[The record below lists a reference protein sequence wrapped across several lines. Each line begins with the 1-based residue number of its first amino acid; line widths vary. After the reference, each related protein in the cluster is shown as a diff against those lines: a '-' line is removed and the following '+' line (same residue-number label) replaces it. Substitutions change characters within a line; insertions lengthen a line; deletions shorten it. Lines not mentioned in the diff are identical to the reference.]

1 MEFFN
6 KKEEVLEL
14 QLTEYGKYLLSQG
27 ALNPSYYAFFDDD
40 ILYND
45 KYADATGSLAG
56 IRGEL
61 QNKTDQRIRYET
73 PNLKVISN
81 RSGAQTR
88 VDEFLSNTYPSLLQT
103 NSEPTN
109 PVDSFTMQQP
119 FENITNLAAFALGTS
134 LLTSQYDAA
143 WSVNLLNNNDTV
155 ISSSEGYIVTNLTS
169 SFITASLNG
178 VITEIPQININLD
191 YQTYFS
197 PLDDE
202 RIISMPAGDNGPSSA
217 ALPTGSAGQTP
228 AALALIKNYLVLD
241 ILEKNTAFERENFDI
256 EVYHVSTDSILTQL
270 NFIPESPEI
279 LSPNSLLS
287 GEVANAEYYMN
298 IYRDENIPHEIL
310 NTVGLTQRAI
320 RSNSDRLNI
329 VRDLYNTI
337 DEEPC

>member
-88 VDEFLSNTYPSLLQT
+88 VDEFLSIIDPSLLQT

-178 VITEIPQININLD
+178 VITEIPQVNIDLD

-202 RIISMPAGDNGPSSA
+202 RAISTT
-217 ALPTGSAGQTP
+217 LPTGSAGQTP
-228 AALALIKNYLVLD
+228 ATLSLIKNYLVLD

>member
-45 KYADATGSLAG
+45 KYADASGSIAG

-88 VDEFLSNTYPSLLQT
+88 VDEFLSMVDSRLSQD
-103 NSEPTN
+103 NSKPTN

-119 FENITNLAAFALGTS
+119 FENVTNLAAFALGTS

-155 ISSSEGYIVTNLTS
+155 ISSSEGYLVTNLTS

-178 VITEIPQININLD
+178 VITEIPQINIDLD

-197 PLDDE
+197 HLADDE
-202 RIISMPAGDNGPSSA
+202 RAISSE
-217 ALPTGSAGQTP
+217 LPTDSPSQTP
-228 AALALIKNYLVLD
+228 ASLSLIENYLVLD

-287 GEVANAEYYMN
+287 GEVANVEYYMN
-298 IYRDENIPHEIL
+298 IYRDENIPHKIL
-310 NTVGLTQRAI
+310 DTVGLTRRAI